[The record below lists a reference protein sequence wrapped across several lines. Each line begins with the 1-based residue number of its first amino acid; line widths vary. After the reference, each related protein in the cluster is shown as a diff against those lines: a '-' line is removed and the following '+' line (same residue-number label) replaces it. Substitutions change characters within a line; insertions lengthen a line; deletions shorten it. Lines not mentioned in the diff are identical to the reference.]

1 MAAFHLLEPEIK
13 SEWIKVLA
21 LTIYHSSLSDT
32 SHRPSILG
40 VILYTGCMGIIDID
54 PWLEPHKSTIRT
66 REVYIAKKTKEVLAD
81 QSLEGFSLGFQHF
94 GLHKTDKSWIFREWA
109 PNATKIVLVG
119 DFSNWQEH
127 DDFTLLSTEH
137 GQWQIELPLKTLKHG
152 QRYKL
157 RVYWDG
163 GDGWRIPSY
172 ASRVVQEEGSVDF
185 AAEVWAPSRPYQ
197 PKYPSPSLTEPP
209 LIYEA
214 HVGMSSEEPKVS
226 TYKEFT
232 RDILPRIK
240 KAGYNTI
247 QLMAIQEHPYYGSF
261 GYHVSNFFA
270 VSSRSGTPDDFAR
283 LVDTAHKLG
292 LKVIIDIVHSHAV
305 KNEAEGLSRFDGTL
319 TQYFKGD
326 HPAWDS
332 RIFDYGKPEVL
343 HFLLSNCRYWLD
355 QYNVDGFRFD
365 GVTSMLYTHH
375 GLEKTF
381 TGYDDY
387 YRDDV
392 DKDALVYLRLANQL
406 IHKIKPDA
414 LTVAEEMSGLPGVAG
429 PIEKDGLGFDYR
441 LAMGTPDLWIKTL
454 KEQADE
460 DWDLGHLFHTLS
472 SHRPEE
478 KVISYAESHDQ
489 ALVGDQTLIFRL
501 IDKEMYWHMQKSDT
515 NLIVER
521 GVALHKMIRL
531 LTASTSGGGY
541 LNFMGNEFGHPE
553 WIDFPRE
560 GNDWSYQH
568 ARRQW
573 SLVDNELLKYSQLNA
588 FDREMLKII
597 KHLTLARQHYI
608 EINEYSRCISFMRDD
623 YLFAFNFSPNISLTG
638 HQLLA
643 PSGSYSIALTT
654 DETEFG
660 GHGRIDTTTRFFT
673 APQEEQHFF
682 KAYLPARTAVVFQ
695 KID

>member
-1 MAAFHLLEPEIK
+1 
-13 SEWIKVLA
+13 
-21 LTIYHSSLSDT
+21 
-32 SHRPSILG
+32 
-40 VILYTGCMGIIDID
+40 MGIIDID
-54 PWLEPHKSTIRT
+54 PWLEPHKSTIRA
-66 REVYIAKKTKEVLAD
+66 REAYMVKKTKEVLAG
-81 QSLEGFSLGFQHF
+81 QSLEDFSLGFQHF
-94 GLHKTDKSWIFREWA
+94 GLHKTDTSWIFREWA
-109 PNATKIVLVG
+109 PSATKIVLVG

-501 IDKEMYWHMQKSDT
+501 IDKEMYWHMQKTDT